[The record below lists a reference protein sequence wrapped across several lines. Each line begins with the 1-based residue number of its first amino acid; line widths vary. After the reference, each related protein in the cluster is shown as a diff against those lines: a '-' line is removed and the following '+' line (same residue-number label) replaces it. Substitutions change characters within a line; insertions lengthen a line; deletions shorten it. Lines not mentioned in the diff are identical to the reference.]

1 MARIVFDTGPLIGL
15 ERRDAHAEGW
25 LQVAIQ
31 DGVVPMVPAA
41 ALAEAWR
48 GGPRSAN
55 LARALRSCRVRVTDE
70 SVARTAGE
78 LLTVIGGAATIDAIV
93 VATAALDGADVLTAD
108 VDDLA
113 PLGEWAD
120 VLVLEL

>member
-15 ERRDAHAEGW
+15 ERRDARAEGW
-25 LQVAIQ
+25 LQVAIE
-31 DGVVPMVPAA
+31 DGVVPTVPAA

-48 GGPRSAN
+48 GRSRSAI
-55 LARALRSCRVRVTDE
+55 LARALRLCRVRVTDE

-78 LLTVIGGAATIDAIV
+78 LLALTGGAATIDAIV

-108 VDDLA
+108 VRDLT
-113 PLGEWAD
+113 PLGERAG
-120 VLVLEL
+120 VRVLEL

>member
-1 MARIVFDTGPLIGL
+1 MAGIVFDTGPLIGL
-15 ERRDAHAEGW
+15 ERGDARAEGW
-25 LQVAIQ
+25 LQASVEY
-31 DGVVPMVPAA
+31 GVVPRVPAA

-48 GGPRSAN
+48 GGRRSAI

-78 LLTVIGGAATIDAIV
+78 LIAVTGGDATVDAIV

-108 VDDLA
+108 LGDLA
-113 PLGEWAD
+113 PLGDRAGVR
-120 VLVLEL
+120 VLAL